1 MEQPFQI
8 LMRILYT
15 LLSIYSFMVFV
26 RIILSWF
33 PIPQLDRIKV
43 FLGRF
48 VDPYL
53 NQFRGITWLRFGMMD
68 FSPVVGLI
76 LLNFIMQLTGRL
88 AKASSISL
96 GWVLSLLLALIWSF
110 FSFILNIL
118 ILLLVVR
125 LIVSLLNGGGQ
136 SSWGNV
142 DSMIYNLMA
151 RIVGLFTS
159 RSVSFHAGLLI
170 TAAVLFLLRFGGG
183 FLVIWLQSLLAHI

>member
-1 MEQPFQI
+1 MQPFQI
-8 LMRILYT
+8 LMRVLYT
-15 LLSIYSFMVFV
+15 LLSVYSFMVFV

-33 PIPQLDRIKV
+33 PIPQLVRVKE

-53 NQFRGITWLRFGMMD
+53 NQFRGITWLRFGMLD

-88 AKASSISL
+88 AEASSITF
-96 GWVLSLLLALIWSF
+96 GWVLSLLLTLIWSF
-110 FSFILNIL
+110 ISFMLNLL

-125 LIVSLLNGGGQ
+125 LVVSLINGGGQ

-151 RIVGLFTS
+151 RIVGLFTN

-170 TAAVLFLLRFGGG
+170 TIAVLFVLRLGGAFLIAWLLR
-183 FLVIWLQSLLAHI
+183 LLALI